1 LTLTIHLG
9 AVKINRASCR
19 VAGQYDAIDGNMEMK
34 NRNREDEARAF
45 ATQHQGLCYP
55 EYRKPLPRRLPQGVA
70 VPPRC

>member
-1 LTLTIHLG
+1 
-9 AVKINRASCR
+9 
-19 VAGQYDAIDGNMEMK
+19 MEMK

-55 EYRKPLPRRLPQGVA
+55 EYRKRLPRRLPQGVA